1 MRAQIKH
8 PIYKL
13 NCDLTLMVLAAALD
27 ASELPMISQKVL
39 FSPPLFLGNK
49 SDDREKR
56 WNMSGNST
64 ENKSRAGKCPH
75 VLA

>member
-1 MRAQIKH
+1 MRTQIKH

-39 FSPPLFLGNK
+39 FFPPFF
-49 SDDREKR
+49 
-56 WNMSGNST
+56 
-64 ENKSRAGKCPH
+64 
-75 VLA
+75 